1 MPENNPV
8 YEDDANV
15 EAAPQP
21 PVGTHPAVITKVRPL
36 RMDTAYGPQQALLE
50 WSFTLTDKNGVDYD
64 ETALSGRAPTPRAKV
79 TKWLAACGVML
90 KPGEGLSPSDLED
103 KAVLVVMAEDDN
115 GYIKLMDMVAPP
127 TSK

>member
-8 YEDDANV
+8 YEDDATI
-15 EAAPQP
+15 EAAAQP
-21 PVGTHPAVITKVRPL
+21 PVGTHPAIITAVRPL

-50 WSFTLTDKNGVDYD
+50 WSFVLTDKSGIDYN
-64 ETALSGRAPTPRAKV
+64 ESALSGRTPTPRAKV
-79 TKWLAACGVML
+79 TKWLAACGVTL
-90 KPGEGLSPSDLED
+90 KPGEGLSPSKLEG
-103 KAVLVVMAEDDN
+103 KAVLVVMADDES